1 MSASDTTAPLN
12 DIVITAALADRPA
25 FRDPAV
31 ELAALKDLLHQYAT
45 EPSGLIEHVVDVAL
59 QQCGVGSAGLSLL
72 EPGTARGDGVFRWVA
87 VAGALRHYTGRTAPE
102 LFSPR
107 GLYLSHRTPQLFARP
122 ARVFTEL
129 SQITPEIVEALVVP
143 FCSSIAPD
151 VSGAIWIVSHD
162 ARQLTKREL
171 AIMIDLANFTGPAME
186 MQCAR
191 DQAEAADRA
200 KGEFLAVVSHE
211 LRRPVT
217 AMVGWSELLMSGRST
232 PATAARAITAIRD
245 SARRQQAMIEDLLD
259 GARTLTGT
267 LRLNEMTMDL
277 AAVVHSAV
285 DIVADTA
292 QERGVELSATTDR
305 SVPIHGDPDRIH
317 QIVGNLLNNAVK
329 FTPPG
334 GRVSVSVRVVPEA
347 IEIVVCD
354 TGSGIAPHIIPVIF
368 DAFRQ
373 GNASSTRRQSGLGLG
388 LTIARH
394 LTALHKGTIEAH
406 SDGEGCGSRFI
417 VRLPVHRLR
426 AGGLSATPPISPH
439 RQTLDGVAVLAVDDE
454 PDVRDMLAVAL
465 GNVGAS
471 VFTAS
476 NVEDALYVL
485 SSQSIDVL
493 VTDIA
498 MPGQDGYDLLARLK
512 RNHSVR
518 VPRTAIAVTALA
530 AERARHRVLAAGFDH
545 YVAKPV
551 DLHLLVS
558 LIAKSARRQDAR

>member
-1 MSASDTTAPLN
+1 
-12 DIVITAALADRPA
+12 
-25 FRDPAV
+25 
-31 ELAALKDLLHQYAT
+31 
-45 EPSGLIEHVVDVAL
+45 
-59 QQCGVGSAGLSLL
+59 
-72 EPGTARGDGVFRWVA
+72 
-87 VAGALRHYTGRTAPE
+87 
-102 LFSPR
+102 
-107 GLYLSHRTPQLFARP
+107 
-122 ARVFTEL
+122 
-129 SQITPEIVEALVVP
+129 
-143 FCSSIAPD
+143 
-151 VSGAIWIVSHD
+151 
-162 ARQLTKREL
+162 
-171 AIMIDLANFTGPAME
+171 
-186 MQCAR
+186 
-191 DQAEAADRA
+191 
-200 KGEFLAVVSHE
+200 
-211 LRRPVT
+211 
-217 AMVGWSELLMSGRST
+217 MSGRST
-232 PATAARAITAIRD
+232 PAAAARAITALRD
-245 SARRQQAMIEDLLD
+245 SARRQQAMVEDLLD

-277 AAVVHSAV
+277 AAVVHSAI

-292 QERGVELSATTDR
+292 HERGVELSATTDR

-394 LTALHKGTIEAH
+394 LTALHKGTIEVH

-426 AGGLSATPPISPH
+426 AGVLSATPPISPH
-439 RQTLDGVAVLAVDDE
+439 RQRLDGVAVLVVDDE
-454 PDVRDMLAVAL
+454 PDVQDMLAVAL

-498 MPGQDGYDLLARLK
+498 MPGQDGYDLLARL
-512 RNHSVR
+512 NQHHSVR

-530 AERARHRVLAAGFDH
+530 AERTRHRVLAAGFDH
-545 YVAKPV
+545 HVAKPV
-551 DLHLLVS
+551 DLQLLVS